1 MAKTKPFDKFSKEY
15 EEWFVKNEKI
25 YKEELKA
32 IKSVLPPFQ
41 KGVEIGVGS
50 GRFAKPL
57 GIKIGVEPSLE
68 MAKIAKERGIEIIKG
83 EAENL
88 PFLDE
93 SFDFALMVTTICFV
107 DDPLKSLK
115 EVFRILKSGGF
126 FIVAFVDK
134 DSLLGKFYLA
144 NKDKS
149 RFYKEARFFSAKE
162 VEGLLKEAG
171 FTDCI
176 AKETLFGDRLKS
188 LKGGIK
194 DGYGNGA
201 FVVFRCRKE

>member
-1 MAKTKPFDKFSKEY
+1 MAKTKPFDRFFKEY
-15 EEWFVKNEKI
+15 EDWFVKNEKV

-32 IKSVLPPFQ
+32 IKSVLLPFK
-41 KGVEIGVGS
+41 KGIEIGVGT

-57 GIKIGVEPSLE
+57 GIKMGVEPSLK
-68 MAKIAKERGIEIIKG
+68 MAKIAKERGIEIVKA

-93 SFDFALMVTTICFV
+93 SFDFVLMVTTICFV
-107 DDPLKSLK
+107 DDVLKSLK
-115 EVFRILKSGGF
+115 EVFRILKRGGF
-126 FIVAFVDK
+126 FIVGFVDK

-162 VEGLLKEAG
+162 VEELLKEVG
-171 FTDCI
+171 FIDCI
-176 AKETLFGDRLKS
+176 AKETLFGDRLES
-188 LKGGIK
+188 LKGGVR
-194 DGYGNGA
+194 DGYGEGA
-201 FVVFRCRKE
+201 FVVFRCKKE